1 MNKQTKAEKKAEKA
15 RNLAIRNTA
24 DKFIQ
29 TCVNGHKTVVFNRK
43 ILRNQLRRFVGN
55 KLMKPVFEYIQKHYS
70 ISLVG

>member
-15 RNLAIRNTA
+15 RNLAIKHTA

-29 TCVNGHKTVVFNRK
+29 RYVNGKKTDVFNRK
-43 ILRNQLRRFVGN
+43 ILRNQLREFVGN
-55 KLMKPVFEYIQKHYS
+55 KRMKPVFNYIQKHYS